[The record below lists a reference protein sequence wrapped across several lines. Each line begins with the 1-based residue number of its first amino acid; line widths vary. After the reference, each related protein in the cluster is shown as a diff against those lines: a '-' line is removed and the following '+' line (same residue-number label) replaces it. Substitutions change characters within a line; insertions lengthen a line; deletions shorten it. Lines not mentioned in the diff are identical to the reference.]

1 VGARER
7 GPWGRR
13 VGGDQPVGRL
23 QAQVIMWSVQ
33 LGGSVSMLGKGWD

>member
-1 VGARER
+1 MGARER

-33 LGGSVSMLGKGWD
+33 LWGSVSWLQKGWA